1 MNKIRVLIVNNSLF
15 FRELLMDYLSQYINI
30 ELVGTASITDSARHR
45 LPLLKPDVVILVID
59 IWSADKFHFL
69 KELLLQYPI
78 PVILISSSNPKQ
90 FYTLPTSHVDYIQT
104 PNLKEEYSIKIF
116 ISSLYSKLIAAKGAQ
131 TRVSSNALSHPPQ
144 GLKPPSSKSRS
155 MVIAIG
161 ASTGGTEAILA
172 ILKQLPPTL
181 PPIIITQHMPSGFTG
196 MYAQRLN
203 RLTELEVR
211 EAKNGDVLKNGLA
224 LIAPGGMQ
232 MKLIKG
238 PQGYSVLCYLGE
250 PYNGLA
256 PSVDILFHSAAKQA
270 GPNSIGIILTG
281 MGSDGAEGL
290 LHMRRNG
297 AYTIGQD
304 KESSIVY
311 GMPMEAYRNGAVCQQ
326 AALETIPAV
335 LMNYLA
341 KQA

>member
-1 MNKIRVLIVNNSLF
+1 MNKIRVLIINNSLF
-15 FRELLMDYLSQYINI
+15 FRKLLTDRLSQYTSI
-30 ELVGTASITDSARHR
+30 ELVGYAFITDSAKHKI
-45 LPLLKPDVVILVID
+45 LLLKPDVVILVIE
-59 IWSADKFHFL
+59 IWSAEKLNLL
-69 KELLLQYPI
+69 KEHLPAYPVS
-78 PVILISSSNPKQ
+78 VILISSSNPKQ
-90 FYTLPTSHVDYIQT
+90 FYTLPAGNVDFIQK
-104 PNLKEEYSIKIF
+104 PNLTEEHSIKTF
-116 ISSLYSKLIAAKGAQ
+116 ISSLYSKLIVAKGVRA
-131 TRVSSNALSHPPQ
+131 RISAPSPSPSSPILP
-144 GLKPPSSKSRS
+144 LPPSMSKP

-181 PPIIITQHMPSGFTG
+181 PPVVITQHMPSDFTA

-203 RLTELEVR
+203 RLTALEVR
-211 EAKNGDVLKNGLA
+211 EAKNGDILRNGLA

-238 PQGYSVLCYLGE
+238 PQGYSVLCYIGE
-250 PYNGLA
+250 RYNGLA
-256 PSVDILFHSAAKQA
+256 PSVDILFHSTAEYA
-270 GPNSIGIILTG
+270 GANSIGIILTG
-281 MGSDGAEGL
+281 MGRDGADGL
-290 LHMRRNG
+290 LHMRRQG

-304 KESSIVY
+304 KESSVVY

-326 AALETIPAV
+326 ATLETIPAV